1 MGYITSFVFPL
12 IYIILFTYSLT
23 VIFKNKFEHNLV
35 LTFVIS
41 ALTLYMSLFVFHTIY
56 VGLVI
61 NILFCLVFPIY
72 LIKNKYTF
80 KDIKDKYLTNSVIG
94 FITVYI
100 FIYLYDLNRFY
111 TRWDEL
117 SHWGKMVKEIIRLD
131 DFYSV
136 SQSHLLV
143 HKDYP
148 PIFSLM
154 ETFFTLISGG
164 FKETY
169 LIRCIHLFEGSIV
182 VSAINYFKERKSY
195 NVVIKTLLSLAIVYI
210 VTLLFDSEVFINS
223 IYIDYPLAA
232 IVAYILFI
240 IFRSNKISYNLIIKI
255 GLFSTFILLAK
266 QVSIAFFLMIIFM
279 LLIKM
284 ILNRKS
290 IDLKKVLITILMVLI
305 IPVASFFT
313 WNMYK
318 NNMNTVAQF
327 KTSDIK
333 ITEVKSIMNN
343 SGENS
348 WQHEASTNYL
358 NALFNKNM
366 SSSYLKITFIGTAIV
381 MLLLVFIVYNNTKD
395 KVKKSDMYILLSTII
410 IGYIG
415 YTILMYLLYV
425 FNFGPVE
432 GPAIAS
438 FDRYMSTYVLIC
450 LYILL
455 FILFYYKNI
464 KFRYLLLI
472 LVAVMIPIRPHQ
484 YLRLRPDL
492 IILSNHHYDE
502 SRYAAEKIDKY
513 VRQDDKVFII
523 DQVEKNGAVFYI
535 NYFSTKATTNLTN
548 FEMINIKD
556 NIEVLQEYDYLYTY
570 TLNNN
575 ELELHQ
581 LYKIYLENNK
591 VKLVKVDYYE

>member
-1 MGYITSFVFPL
+1 MGYVTSFIFPL

-23 VIFKNKFEHNLV
+23 VIFKNKFEHNIV

-41 ALTLYMSLFVFHTIY
+41 ALSLYVSLFVFRTIY

-80 KDIKDKYLTNSVIG
+80 KDIKNKYLTNSVIG
-94 FITVYI
+94 FITVYV

-131 DFYSV
+131 DFYSI

-164 FKETY
+164 FKESY

-182 VSAINYFKERKSY
+182 ISALNYFKEKKTI
-195 NVVIKTLLSLAIVYI
+195 NIVIKTLLSLAIVYI

-240 IFRSNKISYNLIIKI
+240 ILRSNKISYNLIIKI
-255 GLFSTFILLAK
+255 GLLSTFILLAK
-266 QVSIAFFLMIIFM
+266 QVSIAFFLMILFM

-284 ILNRKS
+284 ILNRKN
-290 IDLKKVLITILMVLI
+290 IDLKKIIITVIMVLI
-305 IPVASFFT
+305 VPITSFFS

-318 NNMNTVAQF
+318 NNMNTEAQF

-333 ITEVKSIMNN
+333 ITEVKNIMNN

-358 NALFNKNM
+358 NALFNKNI
-366 SSSYLKITFIGTAIV
+366 SSSYLKITFVGTAIV
-381 MLLLVFIVYNNTKD
+381 MLLLVFIVYNNTK
-395 KVKKSDMYILLSTII
+395 KNVNKSDMYILLATIV

-415 YTILMYLLYV
+415 YTLLMYMMYV
-425 FNFGPVE
+425 FNFGPIE

-464 KFRYLLLI
+464 KFRYLLII

-492 IILSNHHYDE
+492 ILLPNHHYDE
-502 SRYAAEKIDKY
+502 VRYAAEKIDRY
-513 VRQDDKVFII
+513 VRQDDKVFIV
-523 DQVEKNGAVFYI
+523 DQEEKNGAVFYI
-535 NYFSTKATTNLTN
+535 NYFSNKATTNLTN
-548 FEMINIKD
+548 YEMINMQ

-570 TLNNN
+570 SLITS

-581 LYKIYLENNK
+581 LYRIYIENNK
-591 VKLVKVDYYE
+591 IKLVKVDYYE

>member
-23 VIFKNKFEHNLV
+23 VIFKNKFEYNIV

-41 ALTLYMSLFVFHTIY
+41 ALMLYVSLFVFHTIY

-61 NILFCLVFPIY
+61 NILFCFIFPIY

-80 KDIKDKYLTNSVIG
+80 KDIKNKYLTNTLIG
-94 FITVYI
+94 FIAVYI

-131 DFYSV
+131 DFYSI

-182 VSAINYFKERKSY
+182 ISTLNYFKEKKTI
-195 NVVIKTLLSLAIVYI
+195 NIIIKTLLSLAIIYI
-210 VTLLFDSEVFINS
+210 ITLLFDSEVFVNS

-232 IVAYILFI
+232 IVAYMLFI
-240 IFRSNKISYNLIIKI
+240 VFRSDKISYNLIIKL
-255 GLFSTFILLAK
+255 GLFLTFILLAK

-284 ILNRKS
+284 ILNRKKLD
-290 IDLKKVLITILMVLI
+290 IKKILITIFVVLI
-305 IPVASFFT
+305 VPITMLTS
-313 WNMYK
+313 WNKYK
-318 NNMNTVAQF
+318 DNLNTVAQF

-333 ITEVKSIMNN
+333 ITEVKEIMTNA
-343 SGENS
+343 GENN

-358 NALFNKNM
+358 NALFNKNI

-395 KVKKSDMYILLSTII
+395 NIKKSNIYILLSTII

-415 YTILMYLLYV
+415 YTLLMYLMYV
-425 FNFGPVE
+425 FNFGPIE

-450 LYILL
+450 LYVLL

-464 KFRYLLLI
+464 KHRYLLI
-472 LVAVMIPIRPHQ
+472 LLAAIMITIRPHQ

-492 IILSNHHYDE
+492 IILPNHHYDE
-502 SRYAAEKIDKY
+502 SIYAANKIDRY
-513 VRQDDKVFII
+513 VNQDDKVFII
-523 DQVEKNGAVFYI
+523 DQVEKNGSVFYI

-548 FEMINIKD
+548 YEMINIDD

-570 TLNNN
+570 SLNTS

-581 LYKIYLENNK
+581 LYKIYIEKNK
-591 VKLVKVDYYE
+591 VKLIKVDYYE